1 MLNALYPLA
10 RAALFQLDAERAHH
24 LSLANLR
31 LLEKVALL
39 EKISPRI
46 PAKPV
51 EVAGL
56 TFPNPVGLAAGLD
69 KEANSIDALG
79 RLGFGFIEV
88 GTLTPVAQPGNDKPR
103 LFRLKEH
110 QAIINRMGFN
120 NPGIDEGIDN
130 IRQAKHFQGPV
141 GINIGKNKI
150 TPSENALDDYLAAF
164 EKSYPH
170 ADYITANFS
179 SPNTPGLR
187 ELQGAEAAARLLEG
201 LKKKQ
206 AEMEKKHGKK
216 VPLALKV
223 APDMDD
229 GQISA
234 LARVFRDGGLDL
246 LIATNTPISRE
257 AVQSHPHAKEAGGLS
272 GTILQE
278 QSTQIIAA
286 FHEELKN
293 DIPIIGVGGIFSA
306 EDALEKRAAGAK
318 LIQLYTG
325 FIYQGPRLIHDIVN
339 KW

>member
-10 RAALFQLDAERAHH
+10 RAALFQLDAEKAHH

-31 LLEKVALL
+31 FL
-39 EKISPRI
+39 EKIGALKKLSTPI
-46 PAKPV
+46 PQKPV
-51 EVAGL
+51 KVAGL

-88 GTLTPVAQPGNDKPR
+88 GTLTPVGQAGNEKPR

-120 NPGIDEGIDN
+120 NPGIDEGIEN
-130 IRQAKHFQGPV
+130 LLQSKHFQGPI
-141 GINIGKNKI
+141 GINIGKNKV
-150 TPSENALDDYLAAF
+150 TPNENALADYLLAF
-164 EKSYPH
+164 EKAYPH

-187 ELQGAEAAARLLEG
+187 DLQGAESAARLLEG

-206 AEMEKKHGKK
+206 AEMEKQHGKK
-216 VPLALKV
+216 VPLAFKV
-223 APDMDD
+223 APDMED

-234 LARVFRDGGLDL
+234 LSRVFRDGGLDI
-246 LIATNTPISRE
+246 LIATNTTISRE
-257 AVQSHPHAKEAGGLS
+257 EVKNHPLANEAGGLS
-272 GTILQE
+272 GASLQD
-278 QSTQIIAA
+278 QSTQVIAD
-286 FHEELKN
+286 FHAELK
-293 DIPIIGVGGIFSA
+293 DEIPIIGVGGIFSA
-306 EDALEKRAAGAK
+306 ADAIAKREAGAK
-318 LIQLYTG
+318 LVQLYTG
-325 FIYQGPRLIHDIVN
+325 FIYKGPQLIHDIVN